1 MTSGEKKE
9 LSKVEAFKEHSI
21 ALKRHMEN
29 TGAYLKKEVKS
40 VEAKI
45 DEAHALMLS
54 GVGVRIDDAS
64 ATDLV
69 LSASEDSSQ
78 VKEILEELEDDE
90 EESFTRHSADM
101 QDMDLIPEPP
111 LQPPTPQQQSLRL
124 SGSLQFKNNNSGSH
138 GSLRSSK

>member
-90 EESFTRHSADM
+90 EESFSRHNADM

>member
-1 MTSGEKKE
+1 
-9 LSKVEAFKEHSI
+9 
-21 ALKRHMEN
+21 
-29 TGAYLKKEVKS
+29 
-40 VEAKI
+40 
-45 DEAHALMLS
+45 MLS

-90 EESFTRHSADM
+90 EESFSSHSADM
-101 QDMDLIPEPP
+101 HDMDLIPEPP